1 MEFFCQKAK
10 YTFPLYFWSKGA
22 VSDFQQSLLRRSIS
36 SQASTKKQR
45 VRNNNISP
53 EEAITSILTK
63 HPKNPYQGS
72 WNRVVTQL
80 QNAAEDLRSDIEHVW
95 RQWCEFSFF

>member
-1 MEFFCQKAK
+1 MSSLTTEDKNHLIGEHDKMEFFRQKAK

-22 VSDFQQSLLRRSIS
+22 VSDFQQSLLRRSIT

-72 WNRVVTQL
+72 
-80 QNAAEDLRSDIEHVW
+80 
-95 RQWCEFSFF
+95 